1 MHKKVLRPAYKAVV
15 GGGIYVSSDLRNRI
29 PQTRTV
35 RKRRCLTRQLHC
47 SLALFIHLYLSTSS
61 GVAYSSMHHDGL
73 VMFRMRQHYPSHP
86 VQSTSTHPSAP
97 HRVPEREQAPALP
110 HPVNTLHRIGISQP
124 SPPSSLS
131 TAPNRPFS
139 LQPPEHVDDLAPV

>member
-1 MHKKVLRPAYKAVV
+1 MHEKVLRPAYNAVV

-29 PQTRTV
+29 PQIKTV
-35 RKRRCLTRQLHC
+35 RKRRRLTLQLHC

-73 VMFRMRQHYPSHP
+73 VMFRIDSTTPSHP

-97 HRVPEREQAPALP
+97 HRVPEREQAPAFP
-110 HPVNTLHRIGISQP
+110 HPVNTLHRIGIR
-124 SPPSSLS
+124 PPPLSRRPQIALSLYD
-131 TAPNRPFS
+131 
-139 LQPPEHVDDLAPV
+139 LQSMLMT